1 MIKILVTGANGQL
14 GSAFQ
19 RIGTSKDFK
28 FFFFDKNTWDISKKV
43 YPEISGFNYIINCA
57 AYTAVDKAENEQ
69 ELAFLYNTK
78 AMEYLSEFA
87 NQNSAK
93 LIHISSD
100 YVYHNALN
108 SPLKESDPCT
118 PRGIYAQSKLDGE
131 TTVNKLCKKFLILRT
146 SWVYGIEG
154 HNFVKTMLK
163 LVKNGNTIKVV
174 SDQIGTPTFADDL
187 AIQILNLINF
197 DIQNVIQNNI
207 LNYSNEGVCSWY
219 DFAHFIFKLSN
230 LDIPLI
236 PIQTSDYPTPA
247 QRPPFSVLDKSK
259 IKNLLGNHYH
269 NAHWEDSLKAA
280 LSVLNKSL

>member
-14 GSAFQ
+14 GSALQ
-19 RIGTSKDFK
+19 RIGKTKDYK
-28 FFFFDKNTWDISKKV
+28 FYFFDKNTWDISKRE
-43 YPEISGFNYIINCA
+43 YPELSGFNYIINCA
-57 AYTAVDKAENEQ
+57 AYTTVDKAESEQ
-69 ELAFLYNTK
+69 ELAYLYN
-78 AMEYLSEFA
+78 ANALEYLSEFA
-87 NQNSAK
+87 NENSAK

-100 YVYHNALN
+100 YVYHNGLN

-118 PRGIYAQSKLDGE
+118 PHGIYAKSKLDGE
-131 TTVNKLCKKFLILRT
+131 KIVSLSCQKFLIIRT

-154 HNFVKTMLK
+154 HNFVKTMLR
-163 LVKNGNTIKVV
+163 LAKNGNTIKVV
-174 SDQIGTPTFADDL
+174 GDQIGSPTFADDL

-219 DFAHFIFKLSN
+219 DFAHFIFKISR

-236 PIQTSDYPTPA
+236 PIPTSDYPTPA
-247 QRPPFSVLDKSK
+247 QRPPYSVLDKSK

-269 NAHWEDSLKAA
+269 NAHWEDSLRAS
-280 LSVLNKSL
+280 LDILNKSL